1 MMKKT
6 VIAIIT
12 MATLT
17 STAAYANTIEKD
29 IRVEAEI
36 ISLMD
41 VKRADDSNINK
52 IKLTYDTVTNDGTY
66 SHSEAIKVKARK
78 QLGDKLKVSL
88 AAPVILSEPNNNKE
102 FTHVE
107 VLLDGKKLLEPA
119 DTRDLIAFH
128 GSELNAELKVS
139 AKEPNNAVGGEKYS
153 GVIQLRLE
161 PSA

>member
-52 IKLTYDTVTNDGTY
+52 I
-66 SHSEAIKVKARK
+66 
-78 QLGDKLKVSL
+78 
-88 AAPVILSEPNNNKE
+88 
-102 FTHVE
+102 
-107 VLLDGKKLLEPA
+107 
-119 DTRDLIAFH
+119 
-128 GSELNAELKVS
+128 
-139 AKEPNNAVGGEKYS
+139 
-153 GVIQLRLE
+153 
-161 PSA
+161 

>member
-66 SHSEAIKVKARK
+66 SHSEA
-78 QLGDKLKVSL
+78 LK
-88 AAPVILSEPNNNKE
+88 
-102 FTHVE
+102 
-107 VLLDGKKLLEPA
+107 
-119 DTRDLIAFH
+119 
-128 GSELNAELKVS
+128 
-139 AKEPNNAVGGEKYS
+139 
-153 GVIQLRLE
+153 
-161 PSA
+161 